1 MPVGNLDSTLMGR
14 FANAVVKA
22 RWLIVVVWVVVG
34 AGAVWQARNVLD
46 VLALRGDSDHSTEAL
61 LADQMLQQRFA
72 RPVGEFF
79 AVTVEGPAPF
89 HTPRPRAVL
98 DSLIADMEREPYVQ
112 GVVSFPVTGDS
123 LFISDDGRTTFF
135 VVAVNVPG
143 RDVGGIVPDA
153 RARLARTMARVPNRS
168 SYRVLVT
175 GRAPLDLD
183 VRNISAEDSRNGEIR
198 LLPITLVILLLAFG
212 ALVAAMLP
220 LLIGFLAIFVALAVV
235 TYVARWT
242 PMSIF
247 VLNLT
252 TMVGLGVGIDY
263 SLLIVTRFREELRR
277 GLRRTEAAVK
287 TMQTAGSAVITS
299 GLTVMVGF
307 AALLITPLT
316 DTRSV
321 GIGGLIVVA
330 VAMLLSVTLLPALL
344 AILGKEI
351 NHPRFLARRLA
362 WYHSPLIWERWART
376 LSRHPY
382 RALMLGGLT
391 LAILTAPLFLI
402 KIGLP
407 SRNWWP
413 SETESGQGVEV
424 LTQMGAGGIIMPI
437 RVLVE
442 VPEGER
448 AVGAGRLR
456 GIKRLAD
463 TLEADPRVKQVRSV
477 IDIAPNS
484 SILGLS
490 LLYSD
495 LDGARERYGDFIGAY
510 LSREA
515 RVTLLD
521 VIPSDTTSLTT
532 SMDLVRSIRAM
543 GDSGIRGLTGA
554 QFYVGGYVAS
564 ALDFQEELL
573 AQFPL
578 LVLLILGATGIMLAF
593 AFKSVLVPIKAI
605 IMNALSVSATFGLIV
620 LVFQY
625 GWDGG
630 LLGIGGPTSAIFV
643 VVPVLVFAIVF
654 GLSMDYEVF
663 LLSRI
668 KEAYDR
674 TGKNDEATMEGLSAT
689 ASVITSAAL
698 IMIMVFGV
706 FAFARVLVMQFL
718 GFGLAVAVLLD
729 ATIIRMVL
737 VPAFMH
743 IMGRWNWWPGVPLK
757 PAPESGPTTS
767 AENFAPTPSAHPP
780 ALKTGE
786 SE

>member
-1 MPVGNLDSTLMGR
+1 MQVGSLESTAMKV
-14 FANAVVKA
+14 FAGAVVKA
-22 RWLIVVVWVVVG
+22 RWAVVVVWAIIG
-34 AGAVWQARNVLD
+34 AGAVWQARHVAEVLD
-46 VLALRGDSDHSTEAL
+46 IRGDSDRMTEAL
-61 LADQMLQQRFA
+61 QAANLLHDRFA

-89 HTPRPRAVL
+89 RTPRPAAVL
-98 DSLIADMEREPYVQ
+98 EGLISRMELQPYVR
-112 GVVSFPVTGDS
+112 GVVSFSSTGDS
-123 LFISDDGRTTFF
+123 TFISDDGRTTFF
-135 VVAVNVPG
+135 VVVVNVPG
-143 RDVGGIVPDA
+143 EAVGGIIPDA
-153 RARLARTMARVPNRS
+153 RETLAEAMARVPNGS

-183 VRNISAEDSRNGEIR
+183 VRTVSIEDSKRGEIR
-198 LLPITLVILLLAFG
+198 LLPITLVILILAFG
-212 ALVAAMLP
+212 ALVAAFLP
-220 LLIGFLAIFVALAVV
+220 LLVGFLAIFVALAVIV
-235 TYVARWT
+235 WVARLT
-242 PMSIF
+242 PMSVF
-247 VLNLT
+247 VLNMT
-252 TMVGLGVGIDY
+252 TMIGLGVGIDY
-263 SLLIVTRFREELRR
+263 SLLIVTRFREELKR
-277 GLRRTEAAVK
+277 GLRRKDAAIK
-287 TMQTAGSAVITS
+287 TMQTAGGAVVTS

-321 GIGGLIVVA
+321 GLGGLIVVA
-330 VAMLLSVTLLPALL
+330 VAILLSITLLPALL
-344 AILGKEI
+344 AILGREI
-351 NHPRFLARRLA
+351 DHPRFLARRLA
-362 WYHSPLIWERWART
+362 WYHSPLMWERWART
-376 LSRHPY
+376 LARHPY
-382 RALMLGGLT
+382 RALTLGGLAI
-391 LAILTAPLFLI
+391 AILTAPLFMI

-407 SRNWWP
+407 SSGWWP
-413 SETESGQGVEV
+413 IQTEAGQGVEV
-424 LTQMGAGGIIMPI
+424 LTEMGAGGIIMPI

-442 VPEGER
+442 VPEGES
-448 AVGAGRLR
+448 AVGSRRLR
-456 GIKRLAD
+456 GIKRLSD
-463 TLEADPRVKQVRSV
+463 TLWADPRVKQVRSV
-477 IDIAPNS
+477 ADIAPNS

-495 LDGARERYGDFIGAY
+495 IDKVRERYGDFVDAY
-510 LSREA
+510 LSIDQRT
-515 RVTLLD
+515 TLLD
-521 VIPSDTTSLTT
+521 VIPADTTSLTT
-532 SMDLVRSIRAM
+532 SMDLVRDIRVL
-543 GDSGIRGLTGA
+543 GDSAIRGLGPETR
-554 QFYVGGYVAS
+554 FYVGGYVAS

-573 AQFPL
+573 GQFPT
-578 LVLLILGATGIMLAF
+578 LVLLILGATGVMLAI
-593 AFKSVLVPIKAI
+593 AFRSVLVPLKAI
-605 IMNALSVSATFGLIV
+605 IMNTLSVSATFGLIV

-674 TGKNDEATMEGLSAT
+674 TGKTDEATMEGLSAT

-743 IMGRWNWWPGVPLK
+743 LMGRWNWWPGVPALPK
-757 PAPESGPTTS
+757 TAVKSVTTS
-767 AENFAPTPSAHPP
+767 GEPARLTDSAPAIEVGKP
-780 ALKTGE
+780 E
-786 SE
+786 